1 VPVTHDSPGGHAS
14 PQLPQF
20 WGSTGREA
28 SQPFIASP
36 SQSVKPASHTSTAQ
50 IPATHAA
57 VAFGTTH
64 GFPQPPHCAGSLWGS
79 TSQPFAASPSQ
90 FEKLPSHAPTAH
102 APASHAAVAF
112 GSEHGSH
119 PFSAHPNAGSLTAT
133 HASPHCFSS
142 LLHGAAPP

>member
-1 VPVTHDSPGGHAS
+1 MPVTHDSPGGHAS

-50 IPATHAA
+50 IPA
-57 VAFGTTH
+57 
-64 GFPQPPHCAGSLWGS
+64 
-79 TSQPFAASPSQ
+79 
-90 FEKLPSHAPTAH
+90 
-102 APASHAAVAF
+102 SHAAVAF